1 MVIPTAEIV
10 EHWHIVSESMRDTPI
25 WVAIRTEAR
34 AAGAG
39 SPAVRGSGG
48 GDPPAAAVVV

>member
-1 MVIPTAEIV
+1 MVIPTAEIA
-10 EHWHIVSESMRDTPI
+10 EHWHIVSESMQDTPI

-34 AAGAG
+34 AAGG